1 MSEKDQ
7 KRIFSS
13 NLNRILAESG
23 KSQKEVADRIG
34 VSPQTF
40 NTWCRGI
47 ALPRMGK
54 VQALADYFGIQKSDL
69 LEEYEEKP
77 SGYYFDEETARLAQ
91 EIYDNKDLGF
101 LMSAS
106 RKMSSEA
113 LRNLTALV
121 ESMIRDE
128 KENGRS

>member
-1 MSEKDQ
+1 MSEQDQ
-7 KRIFSS
+7 KRIFSF
-13 NLNRILAESG
+13 NLNRILSESG

-54 VQALADYFGIQKSDL
+54 IQALADYFGIQKSDL
-69 LEEYEEKP
+69 LEEHEEKT
-77 SGYYFDEETARLAQ
+77 GYYYDPETAALAQ

-106 RKMSSEA
+106 RKMSPEDLRALKTMAEA
-113 LRNLTALV
+113 LIRKERNWDDT
-121 ESMIRDE
+121 
-128 KENGRS
+128 

>member
-1 MSEKDQ
+1 MSEQDQ
-7 KRIFSS
+7 KRIFSF
-13 NLNRILAESG
+13 NLNRILSESG

-54 VQALADYFGIQKSDL
+54 IQALADYFGIQKSDL
-69 LEEYEEKP
+69 LEEYKEKQN
-77 SGYYFDEETARLAQ
+77 GYYYDEETAALAQ

-106 RKMSSEA
+106 RKMSPEDLRALKTMAEA
-113 LRNLTALV
+113 LIRKERNWDDT
-121 ESMIRDE
+121 
-128 KENGRS
+128 

>member
-69 LEEYEEKP
+69 LEEYEEKT
-77 SGYYFDEETARLAQ
+77 GYYYDEETARLAQ
-91 EIYDNKDLGF
+91 ELYDNKELGL

-106 RKMSSEA
+106 RKMSPEDLKALRTMAEA
-113 LRNLTALV
+113 L
-121 ESMIRDE
+121 IR
-128 KENGRS
+128 KEHNWDDP